1 MSTAR
6 TELASGSGNMSTALF
21 GDHDPADGVG
31 FSQTYSLPN
40 EVGLN
45 DEVFNTY
52 NHAKLCFFTHS
63 LMLYDLI
70 PGSDAG
76 LGRTWQ

>member
-31 FSQTYSLPN
+31 SSQTYSLAN

-45 DEVFNTY
+45 DKVFITY
-52 NHAKLCFFTHS
+52 NHTKLFFYTFV
-63 LMLYDLI
+63 
-70 PGSDAG
+70 DAV
-76 LGRTWQ
+76 